1 MAAAKENKH
10 HLHFVQTKMQQDET
24 TLVSMLGWI
33 GEVMGKGKDQ
43 QFNGCFILTRKRA
56 VFCRKGMMGDVFQ
69 AIPLDKITSVETLTR
84 MGQRILTLHTS
95 HDELKF
101 KTFEQADVFDQAYN
115 HIESLRHH
123 FARPAAPVAAPAPG
137 ADTPLDRLA
146 KLGALRDAGVVSPEE
161 FETKKREL
169 LAQI

>member
-10 HLHFVQTKMQQDET
+10 HLHFVQTKMQQDEAP
-24 TLVSMLGWI
+24 LVSMLGWI

-56 VFCRKGMMGDVFQ
+56 IFCRKGMMGDIFQ
-69 AIPLDKITSVETLTR
+69 AMPIDKISSVETMTR

-101 KTFEQADVFDQAYN
+101 KTFEAAEVFDQAYN

-123 FARPAAPVAAPAPG
+123 AARAAAPVAAPAPA

-146 KLGALRDAGVVSPEE
+146 KLGALRDAGVVTPEE
-161 FETKKREL
+161 FEAKKREL